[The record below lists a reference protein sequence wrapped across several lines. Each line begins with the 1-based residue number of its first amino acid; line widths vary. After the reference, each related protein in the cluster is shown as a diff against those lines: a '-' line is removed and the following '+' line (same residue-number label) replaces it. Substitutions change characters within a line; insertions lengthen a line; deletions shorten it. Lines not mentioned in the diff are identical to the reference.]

1 MEASAVMNGFIRV
14 GVYFNFLAGIFL
26 LVYWYAYAIFLPYA
40 KLSTTVSIL
49 VRNRNWTWINV
60 LGIVGAL
67 LGLLGQASIVYF
79 QGNSSLWFVF
89 IGYYIAVA
97 GTTLLIGTMIWE
109 TVLWPLLLRHDDA
122 LLDFAGP
129 LYSRRTFIGFF
140 ILSGLIFSIGYV
152 LVGAGIMKAGI
163 LPWASGLLLAIGA
176 PTFGLGALF
185 GRLQVYVRSVGVT
198 LMSAGSIWLA
208 ISMAS

>member
-1 MEASAVMNGFIRV
+1 MEGFIRV
-14 GVYFNFLAGIFL
+14 GAYCNLLAGVFL
-26 LVYWYAYAIFLPYA
+26 LVYWYAYALFLPYA
-40 KLSTTVSIL
+40 KLSTTVSVL
-49 VRNRNWTWINV
+49 VRNRNWTWINA
-60 LGIVGAL
+60 LGVVGAL
-67 LGLLGQASIVYF
+67 LGLLGQGSIVVV
-79 QGNSSLWFVF
+79 QGNSSVWYVF

-97 GTTLLIGTMIWE
+97 GTTLLVGTMIWE
-109 TVLWPLLLRHDDA
+109 TVLWPLLLRHDEA

-129 LYSRRTFIGFF
+129 LYSRRTFVGFF
-140 ILSGLIFSIGYV
+140 VISGSIFAAGYA
-152 LVGAGIMKAGI
+152 LVGAGIMRAGI

-185 GRLQVYVRSVGVT
+185 GKLQVYVRSVGVT

>member
-1 MEASAVMNGFIRV
+1 MMASFIRI
-14 GVYFNFLAGIFL
+14 GVYFNFLAGVFL
-26 LVYWYAYAIFLPYA
+26 LVYWYAYALFLPYT

-49 VRNRNWTWINV
+49 VRNRNWTWINA
-60 LGIVGAL
+60 LGVIGAI
-67 LGLLGQASIVYF
+67 LGLLGQGSIVIVH
-79 QGNSSLWFVF
+79 GNSSVWYVF

-97 GTTLLIGTMIWE
+97 GTALLVGTMIWE
-109 TVLWPLLLRHDDA
+109 TVLWPLLLRHDAA
-122 LLDFAGP
+122 LLDFTGP
-129 LYSRRTFIGFF
+129 IYSQRSFIGFF
-140 ILSGLIFSIGYV
+140 ILSGFIFSAGYV
-152 LVGAGIMKAGI
+152 LVGAGIMRAGI

-185 GRLQVYVRSVGVT
+185 GKLQVYVRSLGVT